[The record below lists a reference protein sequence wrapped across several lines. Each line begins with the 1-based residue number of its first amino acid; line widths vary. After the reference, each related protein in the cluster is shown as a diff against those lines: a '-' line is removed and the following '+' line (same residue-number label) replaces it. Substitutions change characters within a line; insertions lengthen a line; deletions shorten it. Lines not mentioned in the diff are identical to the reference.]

1 MELLEGLDALR
12 RDEPF
17 NGFCEAAA
25 ALEGSAA
32 AEHTACHLLRQA
44 REAALAVRADA
55 IVAAGVTG
63 PAVGAALQ
71 RQLAAAELSC
81 TPVHAWGELSTH

>member
-25 ALEGSAA
+25 LEGSAA
-32 AEHTACHLLRQA
+32 AEHPACQCDGPG
-44 REAALAVRADA
+44 AALAVRADA

-63 PAVGAALQ
+63 PAVGEAL
-71 RQLAAAELSC
+71 RAERITTLAGVL
-81 TPVHAWGELSTH
+81 GK